1 MNATTNI
8 TVKNPPKL
16 IDSVRIPG
24 VEGLIGITS
33 CPGMREEYVFDLYS
47 ESLID
52 DLQALR
58 AWGAVVVVTLL
69 EDTELHSLGVR
80 DLGKNIVALN
90 MIWLHLPVHN
100 MGLPDE
106 RFEDKWRVVAPC
118 LCNLL
123 QEGKRLVIHCREGIG
138 RAGLVA
144 VRLLLELGLAVDEAI
159 RIVRKAR
166 PGSIMLASYEKYC
179 YELAV
184 AKVEGAG
191 GRPRDCR
198 FSNY

>member
-1 MNATTNI
+1 MNATTNVL
-8 TVKNPPKL
+8 VKNPPQL
-16 IDSVRIPG
+16 IDNVRIPG
-24 VEGLIGITS
+24 VEGVIGITS

-47 ESLID
+47 ESLVD

-69 EDTELHSLGVR
+69 EETELQSLGVR

-90 MIWLHLPVHN
+90 MIWLHLPVRN

-106 RFEDKWRVVAPC
+106 RFEEKWRVVAPC
-118 LCNLL
+118 LCSLL

-138 RAGLVA
+138 RAGLVT
-144 VRLLLELGLAVDEAI
+144 VRLLLELGLSVDEAI

-166 PGSIMLASYEKYC
+166 PGSLHLYSHEQYCRSLAGH
-179 YELAV
+179 AV
-184 AKVEGAG
+184 PSEAPLSEAQGA
-191 GRPRDCR
+191 
-198 FSNY
+198 SLS